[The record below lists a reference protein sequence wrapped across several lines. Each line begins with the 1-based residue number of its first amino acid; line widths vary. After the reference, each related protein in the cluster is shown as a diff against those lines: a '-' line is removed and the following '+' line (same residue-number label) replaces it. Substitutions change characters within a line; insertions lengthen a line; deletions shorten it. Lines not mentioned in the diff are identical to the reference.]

1 MFIPAETDV
10 LILGG
15 GSAGCVLAARL
26 TEDSGRRVV
35 LVEAGRDI
43 TAATMPA
50 DIRARY
56 PGRAYLDTA
65 NIWSSLTAFMA
76 APVGNRD
83 LRRSRRYEQA
93 RLLGGGSAINALMA
107 NRGAPADYDEW
118 EAMGATGWNWQGCL
132 PYFRKLEAD
141 RDFDG
146 PLHGTDGP
154 LLIRR
159 AGPDQLSPFVTAVMQ
174 TLRDR
179 GVPRGED
186 QNGDWQDG
194 VYPGALAASDAGER
208 LPTSVAYLTPQV
220 RARPN
225 LCILTG
231 YRAETILFDGA
242 AAIGATI
249 APTDGGPPRRLEAH
263 ETVVASGAIHTP
275 ALLLRS
281 GIGPAADLAAM
292 DIGVVAD
299 RPGVGRNLM
308 EHPSIA
314 VSAILAPEA
323 RVRDTA
329 EHHEQAIWRF
339 SSGLPGTPQG
349 DMHGA
354 ILSRSG
360 WHSVGTRI
368 GTIFFWVNKSFSRG
382 FLQLTSPNPGAEP
395 HVDFRM
401 LSDPRD
407 LDRLAIALRKGAQ
420 VLRDPALKAQCRH
433 VFPAS
438 YSPRVAG
445 VAAPGR
451 WNSAQRGILSAG
463 LDIAGPF
470 TGALVDSIVTQGVT
484 LDRLLSDD
492 QSLND
497 FISASVG
504 GTWHPSG
511 TCRMGRPEDRLA
523 VTDPSGRVHGV
534 DGLRVCD
541 ASLMPTI
548 PCANTNIP
556 TIMIAER
563 IADCIRLN
571 QPSAGLSAAAG

>member
-1 MFIPAETDV
+1 MDIPAETDV

-26 TEDSGRRVV
+26 TEDASRRVL
-35 LVEAGRDI
+35 LVEAGRDM

-65 NIWSSLTAFMA
+65 NIWRTLTAFMG
-76 APVGNRD
+76 APMGNRD
-83 LRRSRRYEQA
+83 TRKSRRYEQA

-107 NRGAPADYDEW
+107 NRGAPSDYDEW
-118 EAMGATGWNWQGCL
+118 EAMGATGWSWQECL
-132 PYFRKLEAD
+132 PYFRKLETD
-141 RDFDG
+141 RDFGG
-146 PLHGTDGP
+146 PLHGGDGP

-159 AGPDQLSPFVTAVMQ
+159 AGPDRLSPFVAAVME
-174 TLRDR
+174 TLQLH
-179 GVPRGED
+179 GVPRRED

-194 VYPGALAASDAGER
+194 VYPGALAASDQGER
-208 LPTSVAYLTPQV
+208 MPTSVAYLTPEV
-220 RARPN
+220 RGRPN
-225 LCILTG
+225 LRILTG
-231 YRAETILFDGA
+231 YRAEAILFDGRSA
-242 AAIGATI
+242 VGATI
-249 APTDGGPPRRLEAH
+249 VPTDGGTSGRVEAH

-281 GIGPAADLAAM
+281 GIGPAAGLAAM
-292 DIGVVAD
+292 DIAVVAD
-299 RPGVGRNLM
+299 RAGVGRNLM

-323 RVRDTA
+323 RVRDRA

-339 SSGLPGTPQG
+339 TSGLPGTPQG

-360 WHSVGTRI
+360 WHSVGERI
-368 GTIFFWVNKSFSRG
+368 GTMFFWVNKSYSRG
-382 FLQLTSPNPGAEP
+382 FVQLASPDPKEEP

-407 LDRLAIALRKGAQ
+407 LDRLAAALRKGAKI
-420 VLRDPALKAQCRH
+420 LRDPALAPLCRH

-438 YSPRVAG
+438 YSPRVAS
-445 VAAPGR
+445 VAMPGR
-451 WNSAQRGILSAG
+451 WNQVQRGLLSMG
-463 LDIAGPF
+463 LDVAGSF

-484 LDRLLSDD
+484 LDRLLSDE
-492 QSLND
+492 QSMNE
-497 FISASVG
+497 FIATSVG

-511 TCRMGRPEDRLA
+511 TCRMGRAEDRLA
-523 VTDPSGRVHGV
+523 VTDHAGRVHGV
-534 DGLRVCD
+534 ERLRVCD

-548 PCANTNIP
+548 PCANTNVP

-563 IADCIRLN
+563 IADLMRRNRPL
-571 QPSAGLSAAAG
+571 A